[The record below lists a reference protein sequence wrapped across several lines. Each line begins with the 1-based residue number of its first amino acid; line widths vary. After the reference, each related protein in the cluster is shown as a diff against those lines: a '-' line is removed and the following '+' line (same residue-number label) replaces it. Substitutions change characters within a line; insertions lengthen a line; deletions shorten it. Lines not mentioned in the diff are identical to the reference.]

1 MRSSWSAG
9 ADDEGGTSTRRA
21 ETRGKKAP
29 VVRRKGTGSTKSEF
43 LFPAYRP
50 VCSQRGCLSGKVSR
64 AQKDREE
71 RELFGCPKTRY
82 TPRSPPAPKRR
93 RLEKSLLDAS
103 SRLNSVET
111 PDCWSEIL
119 TRVCAGMLCC
129 ARLFRLTGAWNRW
142 GKRALSTFRKKLEGM
157 MLHALLLS
165 LCCRPCV
172 ACRYSEKEG
181 SSDVVCL
188 LD

>member
-129 ARLFRLTGAWNRW
+129 ARLFFALQVRGTAE
-142 GKRALSTFRKKLEGM
+142 GKELFPPSGR
-157 MLHALLLS
+157 
-165 LCCRPCV
+165 
-172 ACRYSEKEG
+172 
-181 SSDVVCL
+181 SSRV
-188 LD
+188 

>member
-93 RLEKSLLDAS
+93 RLEKSLRDAG

-129 ARLFRLTGAWNRW
+129 ARPFSLYRCVEPLREKSSFHLQEEARGYDA
-142 GKRALSTFRKKLEGM
+142 ACSVAVAVLSPLWCMQVLEERG
-157 MLHALLLS
+157 
-165 LCCRPCV
+165 
-172 ACRYSEKEG
+172 EQ
-181 SSDVVCL
+181 
-188 LD
+188 